1 MATIINDVEIITLR
15 GVEDSLHHSVDTIE
29 CVNLFNE
36 FNTLGAYRNPY
47 FDYIKNDS
55 SYIKGGGVQILFQD
69 RTFVGVVKNK
79 DSLTVGKIKEIE
91 ALTGMPINP
100 YTGSI
105 YYVEFFASSIP
116 SLIPTYPQMKADKP
130 LVRNDT
136 LFSKIE
142 YVGNLKNID
151 GLEGKILISK
161 TNPAEGV
168 FIDAIKYKQTTINQY
183 ESVELKYLNLPHP
196 LANTLNFFTACDLS
210 QYTYML
216 TLKSD
221 MYIKHLSVG
230 YNVPVEVGNQMEG
243 LYVGVNNFGINDAD
257 MLNNKLLELPMG
269 FLVKLPS
276 MANLQQI
283 RSIILTAL
291 VPALFTLFCS
301 NLFYRVRKVVMY
313 NMLKRRINIS
323 GWVNQNSNS
332 LKDFKFL
339 LSTIILVILL
349 LVLMFVC
356 SGLLGYTFLI
366 DYGKTP
372 WIPILSLILIITIA
386 SGGIYYLYKVNTST
400 SKKMRAKKKKKKKN
414 KLNR

>member
-1 MATIINDVEIITLR
+1 MKNKFISALITIFFLEKSSKGLEEKTKCSSWFRTFVYLFLTVIFGVFFYRSFQVATIINDVEIITLR

-210 QYTYML
+210 
-216 TLKSD
+216 
-221 MYIKHLSVG
+221 
-230 YNVPVEVGNQMEG
+230 
-243 LYVGVNNFGINDAD
+243 
-257 MLNNKLLELPMG
+257 
-269 FLVKLPS
+269 
-276 MANLQQI
+276 
-283 RSIILTAL
+283 
-291 VPALFTLFCS
+291 LF
-301 NLFYRVRKVVMY
+301 
-313 NMLKRRINIS
+313 
-323 GWVNQNSNS
+323 
-332 LKDFKFL
+332 
-339 LSTIILVILL
+339 
-349 LVLMFVC
+349 
-356 SGLLGYTFLI
+356 
-366 DYGKTP
+366 
-372 WIPILSLILIITIA
+372 
-386 SGGIYYLYKVNTST
+386 
-400 SKKMRAKKKKKKKN
+400 
-414 KLNR
+414 